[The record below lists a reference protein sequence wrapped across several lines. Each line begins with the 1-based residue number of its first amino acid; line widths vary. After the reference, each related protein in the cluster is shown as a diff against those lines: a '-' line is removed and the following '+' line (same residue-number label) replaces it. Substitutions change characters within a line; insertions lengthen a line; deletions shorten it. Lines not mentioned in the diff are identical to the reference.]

1 MSPQIFRALSKHQQV
16 DSALQ
21 AEQLRVLPNIVRLQQ
36 LKRMKLSIKDK
47 LHRLSIGRRANVMA

>member
-21 AEQLRVLPNIVRLQQ
+21 LEQARVLPNSLRIQQ
-36 LKRMKLSIKDK
+36 LKRMKLSIRDR
-47 LHRLSIGRRANVMA
+47 LYHLSIGRRPQAMA